1 MAKMSPTKIWEDVL
15 NVFLSCI
22 TTSSSPRQWALISFK
37 VSILSLQQGIKKR
50 STLFPVLFFSIV
62 RERKNKSLMCQASP
76 APIVYCLLHCFHTK
90 GGFLFKF
97 CSFCSFVPLSS
108 LSHFLPICALFAL
121 KTGRLS
127 CQMSRSSIC
136 RRRCLSFKQSK
147 PQRLET

>member
-1 MAKMSPTKIWEDVL
+1 MSSTKIWEDVL
-15 NVFLSCI
+15 DVFLSCI

-62 RERKNKSLMCQASP
+62 KEKKTNHSCVRLALLPLFIAYCIVFTQREDFFSTFVP
-76 APIVYCLLHCFHTK
+76 
-90 GGFLFKF
+90 
-97 CSFCSFVPLSS
+97 FVPL
-108 LSHFLPICALFAL
+108 FLFHLCPIFCQFCALLAL